1 MNIDLYYYINFYDLF
16 YDLFNDLSDNKLQE
30 YQEQQNNK
38 NKVYYFLQIANN
50 RYQLNFNILKDKC
63 ELSDN
68 HIKFVFYRSFGNTSE
83 IYEFI
88 YDRTISNFVF

>member
-16 YDLFNDLSDNKLQE
+16 YDLFNGLSDNKLQE

-50 RYQLNFNILKDKC
+50 KYQSNFNILKDKC
-63 ELSDN
+63 KLTDN
-68 HIKFVFYRSFGNTSE
+68 HIKFVFYRNIGNSNE
-83 IYEFI
+83 LYEFV
-88 YDRTISNFVF
+88 YDRINSNFLF